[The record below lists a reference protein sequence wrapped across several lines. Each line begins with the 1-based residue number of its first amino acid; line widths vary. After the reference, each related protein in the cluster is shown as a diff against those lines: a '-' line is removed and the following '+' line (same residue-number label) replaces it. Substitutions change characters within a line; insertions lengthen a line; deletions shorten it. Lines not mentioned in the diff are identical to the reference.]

1 MVFGSCQTSGTI
13 LMKLLEGVFS
23 TFKTAQ
29 SVKLK
34 SRVAGSCLCLLRRQL
49 LSVEPTSRR

>member
-1 MVFGSCQTSGTI
+1 MVLGSCQASGTI

-29 SVKLK
+29 SVQFK
-34 SRVAGSCLCLLRRQL
+34 SRAAGSCLCHF
-49 LSVEPTSRR
+49 SEDDY